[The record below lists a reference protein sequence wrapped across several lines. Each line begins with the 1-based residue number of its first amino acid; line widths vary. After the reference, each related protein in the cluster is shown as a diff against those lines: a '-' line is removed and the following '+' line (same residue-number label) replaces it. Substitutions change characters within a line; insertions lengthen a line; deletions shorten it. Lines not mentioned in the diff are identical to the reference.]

1 MTTLSTLLLYAGV
14 FVVGGL
20 GVAIALGLMSPQTES
35 SALEDAPSRRPSS
48 DDAVDPIRSLG
59 F

>member
-1 MTTLSTLLLYAGV
+1 MTTLSTLLLYCGV

-20 GVAIALGLMSPQTES
+20 GVVVALMLTSSVPDTSATE
-35 SALEDAPSRRPSS
+35 DRPPPSK
-48 DDAVDPIRSLG
+48 DEVDPIRSLS

>member
-1 MTTLSTLLLYAGV
+1 MTTLSLVFLYGGV

-20 GVAIALGLMSPQTES
+20 GFVVALILTSKPLQLDLSEREPASP
-35 SALEDAPSRRPSS
+35 
-48 DDAVDPIRSLG
+48 DDAVDPIRSLS